1 MARGAKAG
9 VSRRTLLAT
18 FGISF
23 SGRFPFG
30 NRLSSDRWTDRPL
43 SRVPYCSFH
52 RWSGLLDFCPP
63 GIQRVGGRFKHD
75 IRGSLRRRPE
85 CVPGDRLDALMLRR
99 AAFVI
104 ASLAFVVTLLTI
116 KTSLLGKPL
125 DNSNGAAQFQDET
138 IIGVT
143 GCCHRICSPVPIL

>member
-30 NRLSSDRWTDRPL
+30 NRLSSDRWTHRPL

-85 CVPGDRLDALMLRR
+85 CVPGDRLDAFNATSRGICNRIPRLRCY
-99 AAFVI
+99 APDHQN
-104 ASLAFVVTLLTI
+104 LAPWETL
-116 KTSLLGKPL
+116 G
-125 DNSNGAAQFQDET
+125 
-138 IIGVT
+138 
-143 GCCHRICSPVPIL
+143 